1 MPRIHQEGIRG
12 REVLPQSA
20 DRVALQVT
28 ARPVDTT
35 STHAPH
41 AELDGLLEGLKT
53 LNPKLEQ
60 YIGQQN
66 AEKNDQGR
74 QLAATQANSI
84 ANPRDVVNAP
94 VAIPEA
100 VTPALHQSFM
110 DAYNKAI
117 GTNLGHQIKTHII
130 GEYEKQKNTEGFD
143 RESFLQSM
151 ADKEL
156 EGIKEPTIRAHAA
169 ESIQKAAYTIREE
182 ARRSDLQQ
190 LQESGKISLNKTLE
204 TVVAP
209 GMEPKQIAEQLHT
222 VWIPTAKAMG
232 LFTRPEMSK
241 MVVDKLSVLSD
252 RMGGRPELF
261 EVAYIKDPAGI
272 AIADHPELAQKVEDL
287 REKAIRKRDNTLN
300 ERDALENAQAR
311 ILMERNPEAVTDA
324 DIWANF
330 HPKHGIFKTD
340 DEVWAFMKR
349 RDTVKQAKALTAQN
363 IELIRTGQ
371 AWRIDEKEDAEEA
384 FNALTSPYVD
394 ELVKAVTSGDGQ
406 AIHQA
411 SIRMHQIIGIHAQS
425 GRDLANKQLKGL
437 FNGLATEVPQPGQPP
452 SSKFSAAVEMYRAMP
467 PNLRELY
474 MEGDTKQL
482 MSNYLYEIESKVE
495 PITALSKA
503 FMSISPEA
511 KKLAAERLKSPEVQ
525 TRIAKYVA
533 GEATSFY
540 RNLAAKLIPFDE
552 SLGIY
557 PDNES
562 VVGAAAQIE
571 ARRFLEKN
579 PNASDGQLKGHLQQ
593 YVAARYTYEETSNK
607 LVEIPPGVDPQ
618 TAAEAFKLYT
628 ERIAKELSATSN
640 WLTYKNADIQMI
652 YKGNGVYQT
661 LSLRDQ
667 ASYGE
672 VTIGKLMKELA
683 NSKVLVQESG
693 EDAKFAELRSKIIK
707 KTATSADLKENE
719 KLITKAKAVGAWRPE
734 LEFGTEQ
741 LRTQERWGK
750 RSALFRNVPE
760 AYNDELTK
768 APPRGKP
775 QAMGTVAKKF
785 LDQGNFTAALITLGE
800 GVVQKATP
808 DPASGA
814 GNNIGMGYN
823 LNANAGNIAED
834 FRKAGIPSEMIE
846 GVKAGKIELTEDQ
859 AMRLLL
865 VTIPRYESM
874 AEKGLEKLHP
884 GEWAKLPPNHKAALT
899 DLAYQVGS
907 VDKFPKALAALIAG
921 NTTEA
926 GDKMTVSYKKSGTGE
941 RVIDTRRNNLRYQM
955 LTKPNGFAGLS
966 DYHTRKASKEE

>member
-1 MPRIHQEGIRG
+1 MPREYQTQIRD
-12 REVLPQSA
+12 RTPLPTSPQQ
-20 DRVALQVT
+20 VALQVN

-35 STHAPH
+35 ALPAPD
-41 AELDGLLEGLKT
+41 AELEGLLGALKDF
-53 LNPKLEQ
+53 NPKIEKYFDQ
-60 YIGQQN
+60 KD
-66 AEKNDQGR
+66 AEKVTEDR
-74 QLAATQANSI
+74 QLASTLANSI
-84 ANPRDVVNAP
+84 ADPRKVINAP
-94 VAIPEA
+94 VAIPES
-100 VTPALHQSFM
+100 VTPAFHPSFM
-110 DAYNKAI
+110 EAYNKTI
-117 GTNLGHQIKTHII
+117 GINLGNQIKTHII

-156 EGIKEPTIRAHAA
+156 EGIKEPTVRAHAA
-169 ESIQKAAYTIREE
+169 ESIQKAAYAIREE

-190 LQESGKISLNKTLE
+190 LQESGKISLNTTLE

-222 VWIPTAKAMG
+222 VWVPMAKAMG

-261 EVAYIKDPAGI
+261 EVAYIKDQTGI
-272 AIADHPELAQKVEDL
+272 AIADHPELAQRVEDL

-300 ERDALENAQAR
+300 ERDALENAQTR
-311 ILMERNPEAVTDA
+311 VRMEQNPEAVTDA
-324 DIWANF
+324 EIWSNF

-340 DEVWAFMKR
+340 NEVISFMKR

-363 IELIRTGQ
+363 IDLIRTGQ
-371 AWRIDEKEDAEEA
+371 AWRIDKKEDAEEA
-384 FNALTSPYVD
+384 FNALTAPYVD
-394 ELVKAVTSGDGQ
+394 EIVKAVTSGDEQ
-406 AIHQA
+406 AIPKA

-437 FNGLATEVPQPGQPP
+437 FSGLAAEVPKEGQPP
-452 SSKFSAAVEMYRAMP
+452 SSKFSAAVEMYKAMP

-474 MEGDTKQL
+474 TEGDTKQL
-482 MSNYLYEIESKVE
+482 LSNYLYELDNKVDTA
-495 PITALSKA
+495 TALSKA
-503 FMSISPEA
+503 YMSISPEA
-511 KKLAAERLKSPEVQ
+511 KKLAEERLKSPEVQ
-525 TRIAKYVA
+525 AKIAKYVT
-533 GEATSFY
+533 GEATSFW
-540 RNLAAKLIPFDE
+540 RNFAARIIPFDE
-552 SLGIY
+552 ALGIY
-557 PDNES
+557 PDNEN
-562 VVGAAAQIE
+562 VMGVHAQVE

-579 PNASDGQLKGHLQQ
+579 PNASDDRLKKHLQEF
-593 YVAARYTYEETSNK
+593 ASANFTYEPTSNK
-607 LVEIPPGVDPQ
+607 LVRIPPGTDPEK
-618 TAAEAFKLYT
+618 AKEAFELYG
-628 ERIAKELSATSN
+628 KEMQKQHGKDVN
-640 WLTYKNADIQMI
+640 MEMVYKQ
-652 YKGNGVYQT
+652 NGVYQI

-667 ASYGE
+667 HSYGE
-672 VTIGKLMKELA
+672 ITIGRLLKNLED
-683 NSKVLVQESG
+683 SKVLVQESG
-693 EDAKFAELRSKIIK
+693 EAAKFADLRKKIVN
-707 KTATSADLKENE
+707 KTATLADLKENE
-719 KLITKAKAVGAWRPE
+719 KLITKARAIGAWGPE
-734 LEFGTEQ
+734 LTAKTEL
-741 LRTQERWGK
+741 LREQERWGK
-750 RSALFRNVPE
+750 RSALFRNIPE

-768 APPRGKP
+768 SPPRGKA
-775 QAMGTVAKKF
+775 QVMGTVAKKF
-785 LDQGNFTAALITLGE
+785 LEQGNFTAALITMGE
-800 GVVQKATP
+800 GVVHKATP

-823 LNANAGNIAED
+823 LNANAENIAED
-834 FRKAGIPSEMIE
+834 FRKAGIPSGMIE

-884 GEWAKLPPNHKAALT
+884 GEWAKLPPSHKAALT

-955 LTKPNGFAGLS
+955 LTKPNGFVGLS
-966 DYHTRKASKEE
+966 DYHTRRPSKE